1 MQSVVQIKNEIN
13 ELSYPF
19 KMELFKYTRDLVKTE
34 KKPKISLKE
43 AADKMKDFYQNDKEL
58 TTFSSIEGE
67 FYEEE

>member
-19 KMELFKYTRDLVKTE
+19 KMELFKYTCDLVKTE

-58 TTFSSIEGE
+58 TAFSSIEGE